1 MDGTILATFIV
12 YLILM
17 MIIGVIMYYRTN
29 NLSDYVLGGR
39 KLGPAFAALSAG
51 ASDMSGWL
59 LLGLPGAIYVSGF
72 GGAYGGWMAIGLAVG
87 AYLNWHFVAKR
98 LRVYTEVSNNSIT
111 IPDFLENRFK
121 DNSHILRVS
130 SALVILLFFTFY
142 TSSGMVAGA
151 TLFEAS
157 FGLSYQAA
165 LWIGAL
171 VVVSYTFLGG
181 FLAVVWTD
189 FIQGLLMLFAL
200 IVVPIVAI
208 SEMGGWDAT
217 VQAVGAIKPDALDIM
232 AGFGT
237 FAGGIAIISG
247 IAWGL
252 GYFGQPHILVRFMA
266 LRSHKDVPKAK
277 FIGTTWMILGLYG
290 AIFTGFVGIAFISTQ
305 DVSILSN
312 MGIEVVDDNG
322 VQVLGN
328 AETIFIAFSQLLF
341 NPIIAGILLAAI
353 LSAIMS
359 TVDSQLLVSS
369 SAVAE
374 DFYKAIF
381 RKQASEKE
389 LVWIGRFA
397 TVGIALIATLIA
409 MNPESSVLELVGYAW
424 AGFGAAFGP
433 TIILSLFWKRITRN
447 GAVAGIIAGALTVV
461 VWGGF
466 LSGGIFDLYEIVP
479 GFILNLI
486 ITVVV
491 SLAGKPSAE
500 MEAEFDETVA
510 KAK

>member
-1 MDGTILATFIV
+1 MDSTILITFVI
-12 YLILM
+12 YLIGMLA
-17 MIIGVIMYYRTN
+17 IGIVMYYKTN

-39 KLGPAFAALSAG
+39 TLSPSLAALSAG

-87 AYLNWHFVAKR
+87 AYLNWQFVAKR

-121 DNSHILRVS
+121 DNSHILRVI

-157 FGLSYQAA
+157 FGLSYDTA
-165 LWIGAL
+165 LWIGAI

-189 FIQGLLMLFAL
+189 FFQGLLMLFAL
-200 IVVPIVAI
+200 IVVPIVALNEI
-208 SEMGGWDAT
+208 GGWDSA
-217 VQAVGAIKPDALDIM
+217 VQAIGNVNPELLDMM
-232 AGFGT
+232 AGLGT
-237 FAGGIAIISG
+237 FAGTIAIISG
-247 IAWGL
+247 AAWGL

-266 LRSHKDVPKAK
+266 LRSPKDVPKAK

-290 AIFTGFVGIAFISTQ
+290 AVFTGFIGIAYIGTQ
-305 DVSILSN
+305 DVSGLADF
-312 MGIEVVDDNG
+312 GIKVVQENGLQLLDNE
-322 VQVLGN
+322 
-328 AETIFIAFSQLLF
+328 ETIFIAFSQLLF
-341 NPIIAGILLAAI
+341 HPVIAGILLAAI

-359 TVDSQLLVSS
+359 TIDSQLLVSS

-381 RKQASEKE
+381 RKKASDKE
-389 LVWIGRFA
+389 LVWVGRIA
-397 TVGIALIATLIA
+397 TGVIALIATLLA
-409 MNPESSVLELVGYAW
+409 MNPENSVLELVDFAW

-433 TIILSLFWKRITRN
+433 TVILALFWKGMTRN
-447 GAVAGIIAGALTVV
+447 GALAGIVAGAVTVII
-461 VWGGF
+461 WGGY
-466 LSGGIFDLYEIVP
+466 LEGGIFDLYEIVP
-479 GFILNLI
+479 GFVLNLI
-486 ITVVV
+486 ITILV
-491 SLAGKPSAE
+491 SKLGRPTTE
-500 MEAEFDETVA
+500 METEFNETVSQL
-510 KAK
+510 K